1 MNRDINSIRQRMQAS
16 NDENILSIEAQLSDE
31 HLLYLWEVVSAVV
44 NNTKDGEVDFKKAS
58 EQIPAAPAKDL
69 PESLSLV
76 NMNSAIKDISDEL
89 KS

>member
-1 MNRDINSIRQRMQAS
+1 MTKDINQIRQRMVAS
-16 NDENILSIEAQLSDE
+16 NDDNMVAIEAQLSDE

-58 EQIPAAPAKDL
+58 EQITDAPEDL
-69 PESLSLV
+69 PESLNLV
-76 NMNSAIKDISDEL
+76 NMDSTIKDISEEL

>member
-1 MNRDINSIRQRMQAS
+1 MQAS

-44 NNTKDGEVDFKKAS
+44 NNTKDGEVDFKKVS

-69 PESLSLV
+69 PENFSLV
-76 NMNSAIKDISDEL
+76 NMDSAIKDISDEL

>member
-1 MNRDINSIRQRMQAS
+1 M
-16 NDENILSIEAQLSDE
+16 
-31 HLLYLWEVVSAVV
+31 VSAVV

-58 EQIPAAPAKDL
+58 EQIPDAPAKEL